1 MAEPNRRPTLG
12 LLPKILIAI
21 ILGIACGLFFPDWLV
36 RVFVTFNGLFG
47 NYLGFIIP
55 LIILGLIAPAISE
68 LGAGA
73 GKWLAITTA
82 IAYGSTLFAGFMGYA
97 ASMLLLPRLL
107 AGKQVAS
114 ADVTNPEESLLAPY
128 FKVEMPPALGVMTA
142 LLLAFVIGVALTAI
156 KGDVIH
162 RGFVEFREIVE
173 LVIVRTIIPL
183 LPIYIFGIFCNMTAA
198 GEVWNVITT
207 FLGVIVMVF
216 LLTVVLLLI
225 QYSVAGAVA
234 RRNPLTM
241 LRTLMPAYATALGT
255 SSSAASIPVTLRQT
269 IASGVSEPVASFVIP
284 LCATIH
290 LAGST
295 IKITCFS
302 LAVMILYGMP
312 IHTGTIVGF
321 IMLLGIMMVAA
332 PGVPGGAIMTATAL
346 LTSQLGFNEAQVGL
360 MIATYIAIDSFGTAT
375 NVTGDAAIAH
385 VVDTLTGRSNR
396 RAAAVA
402 GGGATAA

>member
-1 MAEPNRRPTLG
+1 MAEPSRPKLG

-21 ILGIACGLFFPDWLV
+21 VLGIVCGLFFPDWLV

-97 ASMLLLPRLL
+97 VSMALLPRLL
-107 AGKQVAS
+107 EGKKVVT
-114 ADVTNPEESLLAPY
+114 DVTNPEDALLAPY
-128 FKVEMPPALGVMTA
+128 FKVEMPPAMGVMTA

-162 RGFVEFREIVE
+162 RGLVEFREIVE
-173 LVIVRTIIPL
+173 LVIVKTFIPL

-216 LLTVVLLLI
+216 CLTVILLLI
-225 QYSVAGAVA
+225 QYCVAGAIA
-234 RRNPLTM
+234 HRNPLTM
-241 LRTLMPAYATALGT
+241 LRTLLPAYATALGT
-255 SSSAASIPVTLRQT
+255 SSSAATIPVTLRQT

-312 IHTGTIVGF
+312 IHTGTIIGF

-396 RAAAVA
+396 GTATAGTAAA
-402 GGGATAA
+402 

>member
-1 MAEPNRRPTLG
+1 METSRPRLG

-21 ILGIACGLFFPDWLV
+21 VLGIVCGQFFPNGLV

-47 NYLGFIIP
+47 NYLGFVIP

-68 LGAGA
+68 LGKGA
-73 GKWLAITTA
+73 GKWLAVTTA
-82 IAYGSTLFAGFMGYA
+82 IAYCSTMFAGLMGFGV
-97 ASMLLLPRLL
+97 SMALLPRLL
-107 AGKQVAS
+107 QGKTVV
-114 ADVTNPEESLLAPY
+114 DLTNPEDALLAPY
-128 FKVEMPPALGVMTA
+128 FKVEMPPVMGVMSA
-142 LLLAFVIGVALTAI
+142 LLLAFVVGVALTVV
-156 KGDVIH
+156 KSDVIR
-162 RGFVEFREIVE
+162 RGLVEFREIVE
-173 LVIVRTIIPL
+173 LVIVKTVIPV
-183 LPIYIFGIFCNMTAA
+183 LPLYIFGIFLNMTAA
-198 GEVWNVITT
+198 GEVWRVIST

-216 LLTVVLLLI
+216 ALTAVLLLI
-225 QYSVAGAVA
+225 QYSVAGAIA

-241 LRTLMPAYATALGT
+241 LKTLMPAYVTALGT
-255 SSSAASIPVTLRQT
+255 SSSAATIPVTLRQT
-269 IASGVSEPVASFVIP
+269 IVSGVSESVASFVIP

-312 IHTGTIVGF
+312 IKTSVIIGF

-375 NVTGDAAIAH
+375 NVTGDAAIAA
-385 VVDTLTGRSNR
+385 VVDTLVERDGGMA
-396 RAAAVA
+396 RA
-402 GGGATAA
+402 